1 MGSDNLIYKPWQ
13 LITERRVGIFMKL
26 RNDAAV
32 VLPVGGAGD
41 SGFFVERGGV
51 IQESSMESI
60 LVLVLSRTTLPGGA
74 T

>member
-1 MGSDNLIYKPWQ
+1 
-13 LITERRVGIFMKL
+13 MKL

-74 T
+74 TWPTIFFSWQVELST